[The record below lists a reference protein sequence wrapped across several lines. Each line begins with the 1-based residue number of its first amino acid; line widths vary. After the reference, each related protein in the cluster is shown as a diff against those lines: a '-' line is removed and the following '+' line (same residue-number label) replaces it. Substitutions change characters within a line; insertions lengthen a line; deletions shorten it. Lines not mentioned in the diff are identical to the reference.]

1 MLAKSQ
7 LGTGANWDVSRARP
21 RVRSRSITS
30 IHTREPGPTPCW
42 VGPGSRWIHI
52 RMRERLVLD
61 DLGDGTGGAGV
72 LASAA
77 GILVGNGGDVVQL
90 DSCDCSF
97 SKKARSPSRDK
108 NNVIHLSVSFKS
120 FYQTPTV
127 GHQGFLSYPK
137 IRHSLMEKNSGRIRF
152 PVTRSISSVIRKGS
166 IV

>member
-1 MLAKSQ
+1 MQAAHKM
-7 LGTGANWDVSRARP
+7 
-21 RVRSRSITS
+21 
-30 IHTREPGPTPCW
+30 REPRSGW
-42 VGPGSRWIHI
+42 V
-52 RMRERLVLD
+52 LVLG

-72 LASAA
+72 LAGAAGNA

>member
-1 MLAKSQ
+1 MRGKGSVAIGFASELRDDRLKPRPDP
-7 LGTGANWDVSRARP
+7 LRGRALVMRGDDDRP
-21 RVRSRSITS
+21 V
-30 IHTREPGPTPCW
+30 
-42 VGPGSRWIHI
+42 
-52 RMRERLVLD
+52 LVFG
-61 DLGDGTGGAGV
+61 DLSDGTGGAGV
-72 LASAA
+72 LAGAAGNA

>member
-1 MLAKSQ
+1 MQAAHKM
-7 LGTGANWDVSRARP
+7 
-21 RVRSRSITS
+21 
-30 IHTREPGPTPCW
+30 REPRSGW
-42 VGPGSRWIHI
+42 V
-52 RMRERLVLD
+52 LVLG

-72 LASAA
+72 LASAAGNA

-97 SKKARSPSRDK
+97 SKKARSPGRDK

>member
-1 MLAKSQ
+1 
-7 LGTGANWDVSRARP
+7 
-21 RVRSRSITS
+21 
-30 IHTREPGPTPCW
+30 
-42 VGPGSRWIHI
+42 
-52 RMRERLVLD
+52 MRERLVLG
-61 DLGDGTGGAGV
+61 DLGDGAGGAGV

-108 NNVIHLSVSFKS
+108 NNVIYLSVYFKS

>member
-1 MLAKSQ
+1 MQAAHKM
-7 LGTGANWDVSRARP
+7 
-21 RVRSRSITS
+21 
-30 IHTREPGPTPCW
+30 REPRSGW
-42 VGPGSRWIHI
+42 V
-52 RMRERLVLD
+52 LVLD
-61 DLGDGTGGAGV
+61 NLGDGTGGAGV
-72 LASAA
+72 LAGAAGNA